1 MIEVKRIAKR
11 FGEVEALNDVSF
23 AARDGRITGLLGPN
37 GAGKSTCLRV
47 ICSILTPDSGAVTV
61 DSIDVSADPLEI
73 KRRLGVLPHS
83 AGLYP
88 QLTGRENIRYFGE
101 LHGTPRE
108 ILEPRI
114 DSLIERLELSDIAD
128 RRAKGFSQGER
139 TKVAL
144 ARALVHEPSHLLLDE
159 PTNGLDV
166 MATRSLRRWLNELRK
181 DGRCIVLSSHIMQE
195 VTALCDDIVILAH
208 GRVVAEGTAEDLKQR
223 FDQASLED
231 IFVETVGHL

>member
-1 MIEVKRIAKR
+1 MIDVKSIAKR

-88 QLTGRENIRYFGE
+88 
-101 LHGTPRE
+101 
-108 ILEPRI
+108 
-114 DSLIERLELSDIAD
+114 
-128 RRAKGFSQGER
+128 
-139 TKVAL
+139 
-144 ARALVHEPSHLLLDE
+144 
-159 PTNGLDV
+159 
-166 MATRSLRRWLNELRK
+166 
-181 DGRCIVLSSHIMQE
+181 
-195 VTALCDDIVILAH
+195 
-208 GRVVAEGTAEDLKQR
+208 
-223 FDQASLED
+223 
-231 IFVETVGHL
+231 